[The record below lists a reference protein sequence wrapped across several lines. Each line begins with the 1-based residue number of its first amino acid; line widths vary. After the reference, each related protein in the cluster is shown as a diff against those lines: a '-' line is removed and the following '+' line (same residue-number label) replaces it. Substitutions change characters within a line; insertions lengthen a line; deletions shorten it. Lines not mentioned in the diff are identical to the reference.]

1 MTVLGQNGGAAKTRP
16 SYRTSF
22 VPKTAKIESVITYLE
37 MTAPPKAPPPPLPAV
52 QHAIMLAKPMTV
64 SFYRYLYNTVGGDM
78 MWWERR
84 AIGDDEL
91 QAILDNEKCDVF
103 VLYVGGVPGGYYE
116 LVEDDGGQEIDLAYF
131 GLMPEQ
137 IGRGMGAYLLRCA
150 VDEAWRRGISRVT
163 VNTCTMDHPNALP
176 VYQRAGFEVYD
187 RQSRLIDDPVASG
200 LFA

>member
-1 MTVLGQNGGAAKTRP
+1 M
-16 SYRTSF
+16 
-22 VPKTAKIESVITYLE
+22 PKAAKIESVITYLE
-37 MTAPPKAPPPPLPAV
+37 MTAPPASPSPPCPAV
-52 QHAIMLAKPMTV
+52 QHAIMLAKPMTA

-84 AIGDDEL
+84 AIGDDDL
-91 QAILDNEKCDVF
+91 QEILDNPKCDVF
-103 VLYVGGVPGGYYE
+103 VLYVGGVPGGYFE
-116 LVEDDGGQEIDLAYF
+116 LVEDGTGKEIDLAYF

-137 IGRGMGAYLLRCA
+137 IGHGMGAYMLRYA
-150 VDEAWRRGISRVT
+150 VDEAWQRGISRLT

-187 RQSRLIDDPVASG
+187 RHTHLIDDPVALG